1 MTKEQIKEAYRVHLC
16 ISFQFAV
23 ECLMRIGFTYFAAEQ
38 YLYAE

>member
-1 MTKEQIKEAYRVHLC
+1 MTKEQIKEAYRVHCC

-23 ECLMRIGFTYFAAEQ
+23 ECLVRIGFTHFAAEQ